1 MIGAAIELL
10 LIEFGDRPGR
20 PTVPFIGIMGQCY
33 QCPGRHRTDRMLIG
47 AVIVIAQSAP
57 S

>member
-20 PTVPFIGIMGQCY
+20 PPVPFIGIMGQCY
-33 QCPGRHRTDRMLIG
+33 QCPGRHRTDRML
-47 AVIVIAQSAP
+47 
-57 S
+57 